1 MDVHAIASS
10 AGLDE
15 AAAAQ
20 LDAFRR
26 WLIGELVNVGGETA
40 GSNPAGDAI

>member
-1 MDVHAIASS
+1 LAWVLRGVDVHTLAPS

-15 AAAAQ
+15 AAAAR

-26 WLIGELVNVGGETA
+26 WLIGELVNVGVT
-40 GSNPAGDAI
+40 